1 MYLYE
6 KFINISIGLCNGT
19 KVLTSIYV
27 EIASN
32 IRQIQNIFFYLIYI
46 NLALDLKK
54 LLTLI

>member
-6 KFINISIGLCNGT
+6 KFINISIGLFNGT